1 MNQYKEKN
9 MQGKIRCVDIKDR
22 ESLKIFRPIVVMSE
36 KIWDKRGRLKVSLN
50 FEIIEEQENFNV
62 RIFSCYIDF
71 MYIAK

>member
-1 MNQYKEKN
+1 M
-9 MQGKIRCVDIKDR
+9 
-22 ESLKIFRPIVVMSE
+22 PE
-36 KIWDKRGRLKVSLN
+36 KIWDKRGWLKVSLN